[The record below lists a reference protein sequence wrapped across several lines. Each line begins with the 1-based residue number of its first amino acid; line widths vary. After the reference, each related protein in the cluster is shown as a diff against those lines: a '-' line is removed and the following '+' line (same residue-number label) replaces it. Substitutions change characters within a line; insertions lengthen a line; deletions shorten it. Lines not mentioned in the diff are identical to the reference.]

1 MATIFE
7 RVRRIIA
14 EHLNLDESEITPESS
29 FTDDL
34 NADSLDIVE
43 MAMAI
48 EEEFSNTGRKIEI
61 PDEKLKEFV
70 TVRDVVDYLKELG
83 VADEE

>member
-1 MATIFE
+1 MATVFE
-7 RVRRIIA
+7 RVRKIIA
-14 EHLNLDESEITPESS
+14 EHLNLDESEIAPESS

-43 MAMAI
+43 MTMAI

-61 PDEKLKEFV
+61 PDEKLQEFV
-70 TVRDVVDYLKELG
+70 TVQDVVDYLKELG
-83 VADEE
+83 VTDEE